1 MSAWVSIQ
9 HWFFKVLSLLPVAVL
24 VYGVSVNLESPVMV
38 SFLGNTWLDVWL
50 GIPLMA
56 ASVLAALSVGCV
68 LAATQAQAKGHIHSV
83 TRQAEKA
90 TIAKTE
96 SEQTIQQLTQKVATL
111 EAALKQQAATLSSA
125 ASVTPAT
132 SLSE

>member
-24 VYGVSVNLESPVMV
+24 MYGVSVNLTAPVMV
-38 SFLGNTWLDVWL
+38 RFLGHTWFEVWL
-50 GIPLMA
+50 GVPLIT
-56 ASVLAALSVGCV
+56 ASLLATLAVWCV

-90 TIAKTE
+90 TMAKTE

-111 EAALKQQAATLSSA
+111 ESALKQQAATLASVP
-125 ASVTPAT
+125 SVTPAT